1 MAPAIP
7 PSTGPSKDW
16 VGAADVVGD
25 VEPVVGEVSEPE
37 VGGPVVGEVRGE
49 VGGVVGGEVGGGVVG
64 GVVVGGVVVGGAVMG
79 GVVVGREVVGGTLG
93 LGVGVVLTSG
103 VETGWMG
110 VLPLPLATDETSV
123 SSVGLGVVVGLGM
136 VVIAGLAVGA

>member
-7 PSTGPSKDW
+7 PSTGPTKE
-16 VGAADVVGD
+16 GVGD
-25 VEPVVGEVSEPE
+25 GGGGVEPVVGEVSEPVVGGE
-37 VGGPVVGEVRGE
+37 VGGV
-49 VGGVVGGEVGGGVVG
+49 VGGVVGGEVGGVVG
-64 GVVVGGVVVGGAVMG
+64 GMVVGGVVVGGAVMG

-110 VLPLPLATDETSV
+110 VLPLPLPTDELSV
-123 SSVGLGVVVGLGM
+123 LSVGLGVVVGLGM